1 MLTDGCRRRLLPVA
15 TVSAQSAVSDPG
27 EGRCLVD
34 NNEIFIT
41 KILFN
46 FLLSRPPPTP
56 PPPQHPANQLLEG
69 RSGISHGVLL
79 PGISGLSF
87 PFFNFFLS
95 PCRFSARSSCS
106 FCLVIFLL
114 MMVHISCPFPPKKFL
129 EHFSLKIIV
138 VFIVVK
144 QLGGHSW

>member
-1 MLTDGCRRRLLPVA
+1 M
-15 TVSAQSAVSDPG
+15 
-27 EGRCLVD
+27 VD

-46 FLLSRPPPTP
+46 FLLSRPPPT

-87 PFFNFFLS
+87 PFFNFF
-95 PCRFSARSSCS
+95 FY
-106 FCLVIFLL
+106 
-114 MMVHISCPFPPKKFL
+114 PP
-129 EHFSLKIIV
+129 V
-138 VFIVVK
+138 VFLPGPLALSV
-144 QLGGHSW
+144 LSFFC